1 MNTWDLSYLRPEI
14 ERKESNVTYGN
25 QRNNRNQRNQR
36 NQRNYKIKQQKK
48 DNKDKKEGNKE
59 GNGIVLLVV
68 IMGIA
73 IYLVRADFAISI
85 SSSFL
90 SAVLL
95 GIIVWGVYRQLAS
108 STPSL
113 SSSSFRQNS
122 IIEPFESFEGNNY
135 RPMNSMG
142 NIPIAP
148 SFANRCD
155 NVQDT
160 SLSSSPS
167 SSSSPPLPKIDVSL
181 FDSLESDS
189 FNPTYVTANNVN
201 TFVFPKPPAGTPE
214 SPMRGC
220 EATYVDISDYAE
232 NPYYSIN
239 QNLVGPENP
248 KVRHAPVVPPR
259 LYEDTWKKNDRFF
272 VDSGI
277 NDQKQQEYYQN
288 GYITYSDGTNSDG
301 QCCPLTASS
310 PGLIPLRVQENYD
323 ALPSYSTSLPPS
335 SASSSSSKSSKYPEI
350 RIMDNDFAPM
360 NLSWG
365 YFPENAERNLAVNF
379 PESSNF
385 CATDDY
391 RQQIRTTPL
400 QPGLVAYSEVDV
412 NDANMSN
419 LGISYTQPFLP
430 TKLVDLAG
438 TDKSF
443 YESDPFW
450 KDFPTTSNRS
460 LKNYQSAYALDPI
473 QPEPS
478 SRPRR
483 REQYREHYQPPSQK
497 PTLQGM
503 DGINGPAMMSRRDI
517 YDPRLTG
524 YGTSYRGYTDPMSGQ
539 PRYFYDDVDAHTQYN
554 YITKSKID
562 HLPQCGQSGP
572 YQPSAM
578 NNMETRRYAEEQFH
592 NQTLQQRTELQDR
605 LMQKV
610 LHRNIQRHQAPIMTR
625 NTGNMSMTC
634 ARG

>member
-1 MNTWDLSYLRPEI
+1 M
-14 ERKESNVTYGN
+14 
-25 QRNNRNQRNQR
+25 
-36 NQRNYKIKQQKK
+36 
-48 DNKDKKEGNKE
+48 
-59 GNGIVLLVV
+59 V
-68 IMGIA
+68 IIGVA
-73 IYLVRADFAISI
+73 IYLVSADFKICI

-90 SAVLL
+90 SAILL
-95 GIIVWGVYRQLAS
+95 GLILWQTYRQLTAS
-108 STPSL
+108 P
-113 SSSSFRQNS
+113 
-122 IIEPFESFEGNNY
+122 IIETYENFDY
-135 RPMNSMG
+135 RPMNNMG

-148 SFANRCD
+148 SFSSRCA
-155 NVQDT
+155 NVQTT
-160 SLSSSPS
+160 SLSPGSESP
-167 SSSSPPLPKIDVSL
+167 PPLPKIDVSL
-181 FDSLESDS
+181 FDSDP

-201 TFVFPKPPAGTPE
+201 TYVFPNPPDGTPDA
-214 SPMRGC
+214 PVTGC
-220 EATYVDISDYAE
+220 EAKYVDITE
-232 NPYYSIN
+232 NPDSLYYSIN

-248 KVRHAPVVPPR
+248 KTHHAPVVPPR
-259 LYEDTWKKNDRFF
+259 LYEETWSKNDRFF
-272 VDSGI
+272 VNRGI

-288 GYITYSDGTNSDG
+288 GYITYSDSKNDIG
-301 QCCPLTASS
+301 QCCPKKASS
-310 PGLIPLRVQENYD
+310 PNMIPLRVQENFEP
-323 ALPSYSTSLPPS
+323 LPSYSTS
-335 SASSSSSKSSKYPEI
+335 SSSEGGGGEDYGKSRSSKSGTQGPEI
-350 RIMDNDFAPM
+350 RIADTNFAPM

-365 YFPENAERNLAVNF
+365 YFPEHAQNNLAVNY
-379 PESSNF
+379 PRTSNF

-391 RQQIRTTPL
+391 NRQIRTTPL

-450 KDFPTTSNRS
+450 RDFPSTSKKS
-460 LKNYQSAYALDPI
+460 LTNYESAYGLDPI
-473 QPEPS
+473 QPEPI
-478 SRPRR
+478 
-483 REQYREHYQPPSQK
+483 RENYENYENYHPIVHKGGGQRNGRKYRENYTHHGDRNRNI
-497 PTLQGM
+497 QGM
-503 DGINGPAMMSRRDI
+503 NGINGPAMMDRRDI

-562 HLPQCGQSGP
+562 HLPRTNQSGP
-572 YQPSAM
+572 YQPTAM
-578 NNMETRRYAEEQFH
+578 NNMETRRYAEEQFL

-625 NTGNMSMTC
+625 NTGSMNMTC